1 MYIEITREI
10 AEIFG
15 FHVMEEIE
23 RDKTYNGGSLTT
35 SAAPVQGPQVQET
48 SNKWTN
54 PATSLLIDLCCEKY
68 KTLFQSTTMKNE
80 KVFDLISKELAE
92 MGHKYTATQCRDK
105 LKYLKMRYMR
115 TKDNMKRSSA
125 VPIMFDYF
133 EQMDKYLGE
142 KPNVEPVAIASS
154 SRDPVEINSKYLL

>member
-115 TKDNMKRSSA
+115 TKDNMKRSRA
-125 VPIMFDYF
+125 VPIMFDCF